1 MANNTKRAP
10 GKFYTAY
17 IVRDA
22 NSRRFLN
29 RKIYTGRAKGIWG
42 RVGEA
47 EIFYNELDASSCAS
61 SINRRRP
68 DRFSAYFAEVR
79 PIELQ
84 GRGRKLTD

>member
-1 MANNTKRAP
+1 MSNTKRAP

-17 IVRDA
+17 IVRDV

-29 RKIYTGRAKGIWG
+29 QRSYTGRRRGQWG
-42 RVGEA
+42 RMGEA

-68 DRFSAYFAEVR
+68 DRFSAYFAEVV
-79 PIELQ
+79 PIQLQ
-84 GRGRKLTD
+84 GRGRRIED

>member
-1 MANNTKRAP
+1 MANTKRAL
-10 GKFYTAY
+10 GKLYTAY

-29 RKIYTGRAKGIWG
+29 RTVYTGRARGIWG
-42 RVGEA
+42 RMGEA

-68 DRFSAYFAEVR
+68 NEYSAYFAEVR
-79 PIELQ
+79 PIKLR
-84 GRGRKLTD
+84 GRGRKIED